1 LHLLNSMEAEMKDKD
16 IITAYTITR
25 SFSTGINI
33 TFAKNKYQFS
43 GLLINNT
50 NFNGQ
55 IESMNVW
62 YKKLMK

>member
-1 LHLLNSMEAEMKDKD
+1 MQSEMKEKD
-16 IITAYTITR
+16 VITAYTITR

-43 GLLINNT
+43 GLLMNNT
-50 NFNGQ
+50 NINGQ
-55 IESMNVW
+55 IESMKVW